1 MRPALFDSSV
11 YIAAFRRGD
20 EAVVALRRISTD
32 APLWM
37 SSVVLEELYAGA
49 DSRERPL
56 VERMERDYE
65 RIKRI
70 LVPNL
75 SDWTRTGRVLRRLA
89 EKYGFERIGQSR
101 LTNDAL
107 IAMSAGRLGIRV
119 FTANQR
125 DYRRLAE
132 FRAFEWR
139 IVGFWTNITTNVP
152 RIAKLSYVARL
163 LCRRRI
169 LRFCRNA

>member
-1 MRPALFDSSV
+1 MRPALFDSSI
-11 YIAAFRRGD
+11 YIAAFRRSN
-20 EAVVALRRISTD
+20 EAVVALRRVATD

-49 DSRERPL
+49 DRRERAL

-65 RIKRI
+65 RIKRV

-75 SDWTRTGRVLRRLA
+75 SDWSQTGRVLRRLA
-89 EKYGFERIGQSR
+89 EKHGFEKIGQGR

-107 IAMSAGRLGIRV
+107 IAMSAARLGIRV
-119 FTANQR
+119 FTTNER

-132 FRAFEWR
+132 FRSFQWQ
-139 IVGFWTNITTNVP
+139 VVSF
-152 RIAKLSYVARL
+152 
-163 LCRRRI
+163 
-169 LRFCRNA
+169 